1 MPDPNKTVFISYR
14 RSVSRFIARS
24 IFMDLKANNFDV
36 FMDVETIDSGEFDK
50 IILSQIGARAHF
62 VLVLATGSLERL
74 NEEDDW
80 LRREIETAMD
90 MRRNIIPVMVDDFN
104 FTGTET
110 YLTGKLAELP
120 RFNGLRLYFD
130 YFEAAMDRLRNRYLK
145 QPMDGRIV
153 PTSEKE
159 KAAAEHKIEQSVGF
173 GGGTSQLLLNAEIYI
188 ARGLTKERRG
198 NLDAAI
204 SDYTKAIAHDPDYPD
219 VFFHRAKA
227 RLKLGDLEGAMADYT
242 ETVERNP
249 HNSNAFVDRGEVHFA
264 MGEADDALVDFRK
277 ANNLTPGDPPVL
289 AALAVCNHVM
299 EHTKEAR
306 RLWSLVTAVD
316 PNYQDTAFL
325 RQKLGWTDALITAA
339 EGLMAGVKA

>member
-1 MPDPNKTVFISYR
+1 MTDPNKTVFISYR

-24 IFMDLKANNFDV
+24 IFMDLKANGYDV

-74 NEEDDW
+74 NEQDDW

-90 MRRNIIPVMVDDFN
+90 MQRNIVPVMVDDFN
-104 FTGTET
+104 FTETEQ
-110 YLTGKLAELP
+110 YLTGKLGELP

-130 YFEAAMDRLRNRYLK
+130 YFEAAMEKLRNRYLK

-153 PTSEKE
+153 PTPEKD
-159 KAAAEHKIEQSVGF
+159 KAVIEQKIGLTASGA
-173 GGGTSQLLLNAEIYI
+173 TSQLLLNAEIYI

-198 NLDAAI
+198 NVEAAI

-227 RLKLGDLEGAMADYT
+227 RLKQGDLEGALADYT
-242 ETVERNP
+242 ETVERNQ
-249 HNSNAFVDRGEVHFA
+249 HNSNAFVDRGEVLFA
-264 MGEADDALVDFRK
+264 MGQPDDALVDFRK
-277 ANNLTPGDPPVL
+277 ANNLKPGDPPVL
-289 AALAVCNHVM
+289 AALAVCNYRM
-299 EHTKEAR
+299 EHEKEAR
-306 RLWSLVTAVD
+306 RLWELVKAVD
-316 PNYQDTAFL
+316 ASYQDTAFL
-325 RQKLGWTDALITAA
+325 REKLGWTDSLVEAA
-339 EGLMAGVKA
+339 EGLMAGAAVK

>member
-1 MPDPNKTVFISYR
+1 MADPNKTVFISYR

-90 MRRNIIPVMVDDFN
+90 MGRNVIPVMVDDFN
-104 FTGTET
+104 FTGTEE

-130 YFEAAMDRLRNRYLK
+130 YFEAAMEKLRNRYLK

-153 PTSEKE
+153 PTPDKD
-159 KAAAEHKIEQSVGF
+159 KGLVQQKIELTASGA
-173 GGGTSQLLLNAEIYI
+173 TSQLLLNAEIYL

-198 NLDAAI
+198 NIDAAI

-227 RLKLGDLEGAMADYT
+227 RMKMGDLEGALADYT

-264 MGEADDALVDFRK
+264 LGRPDDALVDFRK
-277 ANNLTPGDPPVL
+277 ANNLKPGDPPVL
-289 AALAVCNHVM
+289 AALAVTNYVM

-306 RLWSLVTAVD
+306 RLWELVKAVE
-316 PNYQDTAFL
+316 PEYQDTAYL
-325 RQKLGWTDALITAA
+325 REKLGWTDSLIEAA
-339 EGLMAGVKA
+339 TGLMAGVKV